1 MIYHTIGAVLEKESK
16 MKQALIKVRLKYD
29 FPDEMSLEKIIEEVE
44 NLELPKEYDEDSF
57 EWFGIQVEEDI
68 VIPYWEFPIKKGE

>member
-1 MIYHTIGAVLEKESK
+1 
-16 MKQALIKVRLKYD
+16 MKQALIKVRLRYD
-29 FPDEMSLEKIIEEVE
+29 FPDDMSLEKIIEEVE

>member
-1 MIYHTIGAVLEKESK
+1 
-16 MKQALIKVRLKYD
+16 MKQALVNVRLRYD
-29 FPDEMSLEKIIEEVE
+29 FPEDMSLEKIIEEVE

-68 VIPYWEFPIKKGE
+68 IIPYWEFPIKKGE

>member
-1 MIYHTIGAVLEKESK
+1 

-57 EWFGIQVEEDI
+57 EWFGIQVEEDTI
-68 VIPYWEFPIKKGE
+68 IPYWEFPIK